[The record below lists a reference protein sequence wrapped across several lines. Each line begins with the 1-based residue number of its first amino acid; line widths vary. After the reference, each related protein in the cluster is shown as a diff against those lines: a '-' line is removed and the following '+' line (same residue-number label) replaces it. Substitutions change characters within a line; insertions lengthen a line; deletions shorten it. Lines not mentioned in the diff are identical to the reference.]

1 MTLHFYWTCLET
13 LKRPSYW
20 YPRWFLSGV
29 YSVSNMEGWTP
40 GKNRPISL
48 QMLSHGWVVT
58 FPDSHRSVL
67 TFRNWSDLLDVVLAF
82 WISILNISKL
92 VQNCW
97 HIVIHIT
104 NFEKTFGKF
113 FRPHS
118 EILSKFG
125 DISFQE
131 YVWKGI
137 SHPVFYGDLV
147 YKLRRV
153 KDTPNF
159 ISPGSK
165 IVKRLRRRQYD
176 LLITKRTIGLVFGPS
191 TALYRPFLKHC
202 TLNNKVDTVKTSS
215 EASGSW
221 SSSPL
226 IFSRDSFSHHTWARF
241 QTGGA

>member
-1 MTLHFYWTCLET
+1 MLINDLALLLDLFGNSEET
-13 LKRPSYW
+13 KLLI
-20 YPRWFLSGV
+20 LSGF
-29 YSVSNMEGWTP
+29 YSVSNMEGWTS
-40 GKNRPISL
+40 GLDFHSKTLQIS
-48 QMLSHGWVVT
+48 
-58 FPDSHRSVL
+58 
-67 TFRNWSDLLDVVLAF
+67 
-82 WISILNISKL
+82 SKL
-92 VQNCW
+92 LTQSYTY
-97 HIVIHIT
+97 HKLR
-104 NFEKTFGKF
+104 KTFGKF

-118 EILSKFG
+118 ELLSKFC

-153 KDTPNF
+153 KDTPHF

-165 IVKRLRRRQYD
+165 LVKRLRRRQYD

-191 TALYRPFLKHC
+191 TVLYRPFLKHC
-202 TLNNKVDTVKTSS
+202 TLNNNADTVKTFS

-226 IFSRDSFSHHTWARF
+226 IVSRDSFSHLTWARF
-241 QTGGA
+241 QKGGV